1 MFHLL
6 SSPSRVRGHNC
17 AQPPQNPANLPQARA
32 LLAPW
37 RFPLLDLARMF
48 LERRSSVGYRG
59 SAPARETLEVVLMLK
74 CAKFTMRAKLIQ
86 KATK

>member
-1 MFHLL
+1 MASKEPPLDVQPTELAFKGAWPELRAT
-6 SSPSRVRGHNC
+6 P
-17 AQPPQNPANLPQARA
+17 PPQNPANLPQARA

-74 CAKFTMRAKLIQ
+74 CAKFGP
-86 KATK
+86 